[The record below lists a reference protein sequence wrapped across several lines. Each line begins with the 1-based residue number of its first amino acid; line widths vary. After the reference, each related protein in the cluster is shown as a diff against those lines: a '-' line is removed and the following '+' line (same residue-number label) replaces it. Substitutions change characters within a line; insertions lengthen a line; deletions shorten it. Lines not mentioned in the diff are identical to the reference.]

1 MLVLASCRRKTRKGA
16 IKKHIADAHPGET
29 LRSLASLAK
38 KGGKNEGVSK
48 NLQRVHATVRKKTFK
63 THDVVR
69 IVPHER
75 KERGLR
81 GDLYLCK
88 VCLTLMGKKSK
99 PESKLTCKQRLRK
112 LKDNEPYNRIRRTW
126 WRRVRQ
132 SEPRLA
138 QSVSEVLGRSFEIW
152 TKLVVVIMTLQV
164 PGDGSAFR
172 PQRKMTP
179 DGVCRKRGGAVLL
192 TVCHSRL
199 PRQTNVMQV

>member
-1 MLVLASCRRKTRKGA
+1 MDVSATLPMEQQAWSCPVQGCRAGLGELPPQDRKRA

-29 LRSLASLAK
+29 LRSLANLAR

-48 NLQRVHATVRKKTFK
+48 NLQRIHATVRKKTFK

-75 KERGLR
+75 KERCQR

-88 VCLTLMGKKSK
+88 VCLTLMGKNLSHL
-99 PESKLTCKQRLRK
+99 SLSAS
-112 LKDNEPYNRIRRTW
+112 IRRAW

-138 QSVSEVLGRSFEIW
+138 QSVSEALGRSFVDLDEAFGRDHD
-152 TKLVVVIMTLQV
+152 TK
-164 PGDGSAFR
+164 
-172 PQRKMTP
+172 
-179 DGVCRKRGGAVLL
+179 GARRWRRIQAAKK
-192 TVCHSRL
+192 SDA
-199 PRQTNVMQV
+199 